1 MVNKKVQHDLP
12 QIPYLYVHYDDPF
25 TRNYMKSCKLPKS
38 KLIGSFHKL
47 LNVGKSIENDI
58 F

>member
-1 MVNKKVQHDLP
+1 MVQHELP

-47 LNVGKSIENDI
+47 LDVGKSIENDI